1 MGLASAL
8 NTALTGMSA
17 AETTIDVAGNNLAN
31 SQTVGFKESDAV
43 FATQLLQT
51 HSLGSPPTDSNGGTN
66 PRQVGLGT
74 RVAEIT
80 PNFTQGAIEISSS
93 PSHLAIEGDGFFIVE
108 ANGGEQLYTRNGVFK
123 TNADNELVTVTGE
136 RVLGFGVDD
145 DFVIRETNL
154 EPIVIPLGTAMVAQA
169 TNNVYLQGVLS
180 PTGDVADTAGVVQTA
195 SLEGPGGAALTAG
208 TLLVDVVDASAGPTP
223 LFEPGALEFTPRKGG
238 RQLATQTMQVTA
250 TSTVQDLMDFMQ
262 SAIGIQ
268 TAADDPAI
276 PDSLNTI
283 PTESGT
289 LGPGLTIT
297 NGQIRIVSNN
307 GAGNEVEIDSA
318 AFRLTPTATGTP
330 VQPGVGFSSLQ
341 AAVGESAVADFLAY
355 DTLGI
360 PVNVRVT
367 AVLESLTDTT
377 TVYRWYAESG
387 DNSPVAGSD
396 ITVGTGLITYDG
408 EGQLV
413 SVSNNNVTVE
423 RRNLPSL
430 DPLNFEL
437 NFAETTGL
445 AAERSELSAARQ
457 DGSPPGTL
465 SSYMIGE
472 DGIVRGVFTSGVT
485 RDLGQMR
492 MARFTNPTGL
502 IQRGENMFSQGLN
515 SGLPIE
521 GNPNTVGLGSI
532 VGGALELSNTDI
544 GKNLIDLVLA
554 TTQYRSNARVISTA
568 QDLFDELLNLRR

>member
-51 HSLGSPPTDSNGGTN
+51 YSLGSPPTDSNGGTN

-136 RVLGFGVDD
+136 RVLGFGIDD

-195 SLEGPGGAALTAG
+195 SLEGAGGAALTAG

-223 LFEPGALEFTPRKGG
+223 LFEPGQLEFTPRKGG
-238 RQLATQTMQVTA
+238 RALATQTMTVTA
-250 TSTVQDLMDFMQ
+250 TSTVQDFMDFMQ

-276 PDSLNTI
+276 PDSLNVI

-307 GAGNEVEIDSA
+307 GTGNEVEIDSA

-387 DNSPVAGSD
+387 DNSPVTGSD

-430 DPLNFEL
+430 DPLTFEL

-445 AAERSELSAARQ
+445 AAQRSQLSAARQ